1 MTRAE
6 IQISNF
12 CVLVNSPSFRCRT
25 QQQLDSQGKVDVW
38 KKDLEA
44 KMVWIREKQKELES
58 IDDLESSLHMLEEA
72 ATRME
77 VTF

>member
-1 MTRAE
+1 M
-6 IQISNF
+6 
-12 CVLVNSPSFRCRT
+12 
-25 QQQLDSQGKVDVW
+25 DSLGKVDVW
-38 KKDLEA
+38 KRDVEA

-77 VTF
+77 VIF